1 MTERIREQG
10 SLAVRVVLVVAL
22 ALVLGAVAWAGSR
35 TGDEAAAPPPRS
47 VPASVFFT
55 RGDPGAGCRRVFT
68 RQRDVLAPGVLRGTL
83 TKLLHGPTATERRLG
98 YGGWFSARTAGKL
111 RSVRIAVGVAYV
123 DFHDLRPLIPNASTS
138 CGSAL
143 LLAQL
148 DRTAKQFPSVRRV
161 VYSIESSRRTIYE
174 WLQLPTPRT

>member
-35 TGDEAAAPPPRS
+35 TGGEAAAPPPRS
-47 VPASVFFT
+47 VPPPSSSPEAT
-55 RGDPGAGCRRVFT
+55 GAGCRRVFT